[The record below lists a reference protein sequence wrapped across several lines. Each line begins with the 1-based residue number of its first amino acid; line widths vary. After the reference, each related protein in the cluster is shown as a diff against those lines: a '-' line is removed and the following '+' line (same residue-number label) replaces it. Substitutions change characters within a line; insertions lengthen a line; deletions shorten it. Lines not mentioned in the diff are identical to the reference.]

1 MSQLASYFTILASS
15 APKLWYISWLP
26 ILSLHWK
33 LIVSYLL
40 IIRVTVSIW
49 VEYQVSTLNV
59 VNIRLRFLFPIVLH
73 CVFEPGGSICCCFF
87 PFGNI
92 FLLFAIKH
100 WTINNYWMNTFFSLV
115 WFKFW
120 LVTFFPEL
128 YVIVKS
134 YLSFVV
140 LITLLTHFPCIV
152 CLLININMGCDIWC
166 AYLQQI
172 WCYGWATSLLWTG
185 HWRRLQGFCMDFFII
200 FLFILPKIY
209 LCLYF
214 LGAPFV
220 IFTGQLLS
228 KKRGNHLNC
237 KLLSET

>member
-1 MSQLASYFTILASS
+1 MSQLASYFTILAGST
-15 APKLWYISWLP
+15 PKLWYISWLP

-40 IIRVTVSIW
+40 IIKVTVSIW

-73 CVFEPGGSICCCFF
+73 CVFGPCGYICCCFF
-87 PFGNI
+87 LFGNI

-140 LITLLTHFPCIV
+140 LITLLTHFPCISLLANQHKHGLWHLM
-152 CLLININMGCDIWC
+152 CLLAANMVLWMSHFSPLDWTLKKAARILYGFFNHFPFYIAKDIFV
-166 AYLQQI
+166 LVFFRGTF
-172 WCYGWATSLLWTG
+172 CY
-185 HWRRLQGFCMDFFII
+185 
-200 FLFILPKIY
+200 IY
-209 LCLYF
+209 RSTF
-214 LGAPFV
+214 
-220 IFTGQLLS
+220 
-228 KKRGNHLNC
+228 K
-237 KLLSET
+237 